1 VRHKADSHNLNA
13 VSSYN
18 SSFIQPQPS
27 QQNSQPITTEAE
39 TKLMQNQFPKCFKM
53 VWKVWCIINM
63 WWILIFVYFHFIFWM
78 QN

>member
-1 VRHKADSHNLNA
+1 MLLGGPQALYTWCWCVIQIQSYRKRVRHKADSHNLNA

-53 VWKVWCIINM
+53 V
-63 WWILIFVYFHFIFWM
+63 
-78 QN
+78 